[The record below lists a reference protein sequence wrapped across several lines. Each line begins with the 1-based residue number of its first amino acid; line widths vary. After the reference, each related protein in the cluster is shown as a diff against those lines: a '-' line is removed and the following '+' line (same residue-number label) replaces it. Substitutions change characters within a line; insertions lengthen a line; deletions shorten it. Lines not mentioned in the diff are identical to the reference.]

1 MIPLRPLLSL
11 LSLASTALAIG
22 QNATIAFNASVG
34 SYELASGGS
43 SVQIMADTND
53 WPAVLKAA
61 NDLSQDFGRVTG
73 SNGSVILS
81 NTSDTSG
88 VPAYNAGSYFSG
100 NPKNASMI
108 FNITGLTTF
117 STTGSGAR
125 GGVIIA
131 GTIGNSSLID
141 SLITS
146 GKIDVSAIN
155 GTWEAFTSTVVMNP
169 VDGVNEAL
177 VIAGSDR
184 RGTVYG
190 LYDVSEQIGVSP
202 WYFWADSPPQK
213 HDCIYAMNTT
223 KVQPSPSVKYRG
235 FFLNDE
241 APALTGYV
249 NEKFGFNQWGSNYGS
264 DFYHTVFEL
273 LLRLRA
279 NYLWPAQWNSMF
291 NVDDPRSQN
300 MADAYVIVMGTSHT
314 EPMMRSTKEWS
325 EFGNGTWSWA
335 TYVKF
340 SCPLNPGSHANLTL
354 TIETMPLSI
363 PSLWRVLR
371 DFVHTRALS
380 PWVCVVRATLLFR
393 LVSRPSS
400 WRTSFLLNATS
411 LLRSLAMPVS

>member
-1 MIPLRPLLSL
+1 MFE
-11 LSLASTALAIG
+11 A
-22 QNATIAFNASVG
+22 
-34 SYELASGGS
+34 
-43 SVQIMADTND
+43 
-53 WPAVLKAA
+53 
-61 NDLSQDFGRVTG
+61 G
-73 SNGSVILS
+73 SN
-81 NTSDTSG
+81 
-88 VPAYNAGSYFSG
+88 
-100 NPKNASMI
+100 
-108 FNITGLTTF
+108 
-117 STTGSGAR
+117 
-125 GGVIIA
+125 
-131 GTIGNSSLID
+131 
-141 SLITS
+141 
-146 GKIDVSAIN
+146 
-155 GTWEAFTSTVVMNP
+155 
-169 VDGVNEAL
+169 
-177 VIAGSDR
+177 R
-184 RGTVYG
+184 RGTIYG
-190 LYDVSEQIGVSP
+190 LYSVSEQIGVSP
-202 WYFWADSPPQK
+202 WYYFADSAPQK
-213 HDCIYAMNTT
+213 HDKVYATNTT
-223 KVQPSPSVKYRG
+223 VVQKSPSVKYRG

-300 MADAYVIVMGTSHT
+300 MADAYGIVMGTSHT